1 MAIEQLFNPDREFG
15 ISGRTQFLSIQGK
28 SVYYIDT
35 ETGRLQYE
43 TTDGGVV
50 QPRKSTG
57 KVVSMLKQ
65 GLAPADMATEVWEA
79 ASEGGSVLLVLG
91 DVNDTTVVPNIEDKP
106 GVDLDAEPLPPTPR
120 SLSSNGSGAS

>member
-57 KVVSMLKQ
+57 KVVGMLKQ

-91 DVNDTTVVPNIEDKP
+91 DVNDTTV
-106 GVDLDAEPLPPTPR
+106 LPE
-120 SLSSNGSGAS
+120 L